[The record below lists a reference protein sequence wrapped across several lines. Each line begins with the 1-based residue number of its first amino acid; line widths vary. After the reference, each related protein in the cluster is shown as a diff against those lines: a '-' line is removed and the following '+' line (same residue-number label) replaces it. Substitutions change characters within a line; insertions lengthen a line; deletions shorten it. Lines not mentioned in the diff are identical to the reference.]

1 MKAHI
6 SESKKHKEMYRAP
19 HASSL
24 PSEAVPTKD
33 ERIHTLEAENATLK
47 AELAALRTV
56 SAEEGRMGE
65 EAWARMKTRAEK
77 AEAIVQDVRNG
88 KWGDVVQALVD
99 LWKARIAELEAKEL
113 ICEVCG
119 HENLSTLRIC
129 GDECHIKK
137 EEG

>member
-47 AELAALRTV
+47 AELAMEKAQTQQFMHD
-56 SAEEGRMGE
+56 AFDQK
-65 EAWARMKTRAEK
+65 ARAEK
-77 AEAIVQDVRNG
+77 AEAIVRDVRDG